1 MSKKVFSEQA
11 PAAIGPYSQGI
22 EVEGYVYVSGQL
34 PVNAAKNELESGIQK
49 QTDRCLQNIRSV
61 LAAAGLVME
70 DIVKTTVFMTDLGQ
84 FQTMNEVYS
93 AYFKEPFPARSTVQ
107 IAALPKGA
115 SIEIE
120 CIAKRKKSE

>member
-61 LAAAGLVME
+61 LAAAGLAME

-93 AYFKEPFPARSTVQ
+93 GYFKEPFPARSTVQ

>member
-34 PVNAAKNELESGIQK
+34 PVNTAKNELEGGIQK

-61 LAAAGLVME
+61 LAAAGLAME

-93 AYFKEPFPARSTVQ
+93 GYFKEPFPARSTVQ
-107 IAALPKGA
+107 ITALPRGA

-120 CIAKRKKSE
+120 CIAKCKKSE